1 MEKNKTK
8 PSVFAVTLRWVTR
21 MLVWLG
27 LMLVMYASNYA
38 YFSQVRFES
47 QPSVIIIVAFNVVF
61 AIVVYLAVRQASFI
75 GGIVGLAL
83 VYLAVNTSIA
93 SEARWQRKK
102 YLFYNYVIDFSYDK
116 YCPLGIEDKFIMEEI
131 SIYGI
136 TDCDDA
142 KIPYKKTQ
150 NSL

>member
-8 PSVFAVTLRWVTR
+8 PSVFVMTYKWATR
-21 MLVWLG
+21 ILVWLV

-38 YFSQVRFES
+38 YFSEVRFES
-47 QPSVIIIVAFNVVF
+47 QPSVIIIVTFNVVF
-61 AIVVYLAVRQASFI
+61 AIVVYLAVRKLSFV
-75 GGIVGLAL
+75 GSVVGLAL
-83 VYLAVNTSIA
+83 VYSAVHTAIA

-102 YLFYNYVIDFSYDK
+102 HLYYNYVIDFSYDK
-116 YCPLGIEDKFIMEEI
+116 YCPLSIEDKFIIEEI

-142 KIPYKKTQ
+142 KIEYKK
-150 NSL
+150 SE

>member
-1 MEKNKTK
+1 MEKNRTK
-8 PSVFAVTLRWVTR
+8 PSVFAVTFRWASR

-27 LMLVMYASNYA
+27 LMLVMYASNFA

-47 QPSVIIIVAFNVVF
+47 QPSVLIIIAFNVVF
-61 AIVVYLAVRQASFI
+61 AVAVYLAVRQASFV

-116 YCPLGIEDKFIMEEI
+116 YCPLSIEDKFIMEEI

-142 KIPYKKTQ
+142 KISYKK
-150 NSL
+150 LRK

>member
-8 PSVFAVTLRWVTR
+8 PSVIVMTFKGASKI
-21 MLVWLG
+21 LVWFV

-38 YFSQVRFES
+38 YFEQVRFES
-47 QPSVIIIVAFNVVF
+47 EPSVPIIVAFNVVF
-61 AIVVYLAVRQASFI
+61 AVSVYLAVRESSFI

-83 VYLAVNTSIA
+83 VYSAVNTSIA
-93 SEARWQRKK
+93 SDARWQRKK
-102 YLFYNYVIDFSYDK
+102 YLFYNYVVDFSYDK
-116 YCPLGIEDKFIMEEI
+116 YCPLSIEDKFIMEEI

-142 KIPYKKTQ
+142 KIPYKK
-150 NSL
+150 LHK

>member
-1 MEKNKTK
+1 MEIKNKK
-8 PSVFAVTLRWVTR
+8 QSIFSMVFRWTLRI
-21 MLVWLG
+21 LVWFV

-38 YFSQVRFES
+38 YFAQVKFES
-47 QPSVIIIVAFNVVF
+47 QPSIVVIITFNVLL
-61 AIVVYLAVRQASFI
+61 ALVVYVTVRRASLV

-93 SEARWQRKK
+93 SEANWHRKK
-102 YLFYNYVIDFSYDK
+102 YLFNNYVVDFSYDK
-116 YCPLGIEDKFIMEEI
+116 YCPLSIEDKFILEEI

-142 KIPYKKTQ
+142 KIPYKKSQ
-150 NSL
+150 K

>member
-1 MEKNKTK
+1 MEKNETK
-8 PSVFAVTLRWVTR
+8 PSVFVRTFKWTSKI
-21 MLVWLG
+21 LVWFV

-38 YFSQVRFES
+38 YFEQVVFES
-47 QPSVIIIVAFNVVF
+47 EPSVPIIVAFNVVF
-61 AIVVYLAVRQASFI
+61 AIVVYLVVRKSSFV

-83 VYLAVNTSIA
+83 AYLAVNTSIA

-116 YCPLGIEDKFIMEEI
+116 YCPLSIEDKFIMEEI

-142 KIPYKKTQ
+142 KIPYKK
-150 NSL
+150 LHK